1 MNKQSSDRIALVDM
15 DGTIAD
21 YERAMERDY
30 DKLISPGDLTFQEA
44 STTYGKDDWPDHLW
58 SRRDV
63 IQRQPG
69 WWRNL
74 ERLAVGFEI
83 IEVLRHFDFE
93 LNIATKG
100 PSSKSNAWAEKLEW
114 VREHLPHT
122 NVHITE
128 DKSLLYGKILV
139 DDWPSYASAWL
150 RHRPRGL
157 VIMPAH
163 HYNEHFANRD
173 QVFRYESGM
182 QCQLARCI
190 EILLGV

>member
-1 MNKQSSDRIALVDM
+1 MTERIALIDM

-21 YERAMERDY
+21 YDRAMQRDY
-30 DKLISPGDLTFQEA
+30 DRLIAPGEMTYWEA
-44 STTYGKDDWPDHLW
+44 SRTYTKENKWPDHLW
-58 SRRDV
+58 ARRDV

-69 WWRNL
+69 WWRDL
-74 ERLAVGFEI
+74 PRLDVGFEI
-83 IEVLRHFDFE
+83 VGVLRHFDFE

-128 DKSLLYGKILV
+128 DKSLLYGKVLV
-139 DDWPSYASAWL
+139 DDWPNYVTKWL
-150 RHRPRGL
+150 KHRPRGL

-163 HYNEHFANRD
+163 HYNKEYASVD
-173 QVFRYESGM
+173 QVFRYEVGM
-182 QCQLARCI
+182 QDELLQALEQL
-190 EILLGV
+190 VN